1 MPILKIHLGRRPII
15 PNFMR
20 EIYPGEGHK
29 SFPSF
34 FIISLLLILAL
45 GFGLFPLIAGA
56 QKTERDGLSRFDRLA
71 EEATLLNKRKQ
82 YDHVISL
89 LEPHQKDKKNDSAL
103 FFNELG
109 IAYRNK
115 EKVAEA
121 IQAYRGALTRD
132 PQNPVIMNNLG
143 HVLHLKK
150 EYPQAIEQYEKAIQV
165 APRFKEVHANLAL
178 TLFQLE
184 KYKEALAEIE
194 IVLKLDPNHGQAKKF
209 REDIL
214 KKIKSQK

>member
-1 MPILKIHLGRRPII
+1 
-15 PNFMR
+15 MR
-20 EIYPGEGHK
+20 EIQPGERHE

-34 FIISLLLILAL
+34 FIVSLLCTLAF
-45 GFGLFPLIAGA
+45 GFALFPLKATA

-71 EEATLLNKRKQ
+71 EEATLLNKRGQ
-82 YDHVISL
+82 YDQVISL
-89 LEPHQKDKKNDSAL
+89 LEPRQKDRKNDSAL

-115 EKVAEA
+115 EKFAEA

-194 IVLKLDPNHGQAKKF
+194 IVLKLDPSHGQAKKF
-209 REDIL
+209 RENIL

>member
-1 MPILKIHLGRRPII
+1 
-15 PNFMR
+15 MR
-20 EIYPGEGHK
+20 EIYPGERHQ

-34 FIISLLLILAL
+34 FIISLLLALAL
-45 GFGLFPLIAGA
+45 GFALFPLKAAA
-56 QKTERDGLSRFDRLA
+56 QNTDRDRLSRFDRLA

-82 YDHVISL
+82 YDQVISL
-89 LEPHQKDKKNDSAL
+89 LEPHTKDKKNDSAL

-115 EKVAEA
+115 EKFAEA
-121 IQAYRGALTRD
+121 IQAYREALIRD

-150 EYPQAIEQYEKAIQV
+150 EYLQAIEQYEKAIQV
-165 APRFKEVHANLAL
+165 APRFKEVHANLTL

-184 KYKEALAEIE
+184 KYKEALVEIE
-194 IVLKLDPNHGQAKKF
+194 IVLKLDPSHGQAKKL

>member
-1 MPILKIHLGRRPII
+1 MKPL
-15 PNFMR
+15 F
-20 EIYPGEGHK
+20 PGEGLK

-34 FIISLLLILAL
+34 FIVSLVFTLIL
-45 GFGLFPLIAGA
+45 GLFPLKAAA
-56 QKTERDGLSRFDRLA
+56 QKAEGDGLSRFDRLA

-82 YDHVISL
+82 YDQVISL
-89 LEPHQKDKKNDSAL
+89 LEPHRKDKKNDSAL

-115 EKVAEA
+115 EKFGEA
-121 IQAYRGALTRD
+121 IQAYREALTRD

-143 HVLHLKK
+143 HVHHLRK
-150 EYPQAIEQYEKAIQV
+150 EYPQAREQYEKAIQV
-165 APRFKEVHANLAL
+165 APRFKEVHTNLAL
-178 TLFQLE
+178 TLYQLE

-194 IVLKLDPNHGQAKKF
+194 IVLKLDPHHGPAKKF

-214 KKIKSQK
+214 RKISSLK

>member
-1 MPILKIHLGRRPII
+1 
-15 PNFMR
+15 MR
-20 EIYPGEGHK
+20 EINPGEGHK
-29 SFPSF
+29 FFPSF
-34 FIISLLLILAL
+34 FIVSLLLTLAL
-45 GFGLFPLIAGA
+45 GFGFFPLKATA

-115 EKVAEA
+115 EKFAEA
-121 IQAYRGALTRD
+121 IQAYREALTRD
-132 PQNPVIMNNLG
+132 PENPVITNNLG
-143 HVLHLKK
+143 HVHHLKK

-178 TLFQLE
+178 TLYELK
-184 KYKEALAEIE
+184 KYKEALVEIE
-194 IVLKLDPNHGQAKKF
+194 IVLKLDPNHGRAKKL

-214 KKIKSQK
+214 RKKSSQK